1 MIYSKYGESIN
12 TRDCLSAYPRMLM
25 QRDNYTCLNGIW
37 QYQITKKDEE
47 PDDGKYQD
55 ILVPFAVG
63 SLLSGTDSVLNPDE
77 ILWYRKKFIYHAR
90 NDKTIL
96 HFEAVDQTC
105 VVFFNNVEVA
115 RHSGGYLPFSMY
127 ITNYLQ
133 EENILVV
140 AVVDKSNQGICAYGK
155 QKINGEK
162 IWYKPTAG
170 IWQTVWMEDVND
182 KHIEN
187 IKITPLFDEGSVFIQ
202 LFGDFD
208 QAVITVRDNGEDV
221 FKDIV
226 KDKRILLH
234 FDKFKPWTC
243 EDPFLYDVYV
253 ETQDDYIKSYFAM
266 RKISK
271 AKDKDG
277 HMRFCL
283 NNKPL
288 FLTGLLD
295 QGYISDGMYTYPSD
309 ECMINELKLV
319 KEMGFNMLRKHV
331 KIECDRWYYH
341 CDRLGI
347 LVMQDMPNGGSKY
360 NEDLIGYKGYLGFK
374 YKDDNYKLFAR
385 DNEKGRKM
393 FEKELF
399 GMINHLYN
407 HPCIFSWVIFNEG
420 WGQFDA
426 EKFTKKVY
434 EHDSSR
440 LIDSA
445 SGWFDQGC
453 GDFKSRHVYFTKYY
467 HFNDRNDRICLLSE
481 FGGYA
486 YLEYG
491 HTKSNELFG
500 YKKFKD
506 KLKLDFAI
514 RELYE
519 KQIIKAI
526 PKGLSGCIYTQLSD
540 VETELN
546 GLLTYDRK
554 VLKINKRAIYKLNRK
569 MIRMVK

>member
-115 RHSGGYLPFSMY
+115 RHSGGYLPFSID

-243 EDPFLYDVYV
+243 EDPFLY
-253 ETQDDYIKSYFAM
+253 E
-266 RKISK
+266 
-271 AKDKDG
+271 
-277 HMRFCL
+277 
-283 NNKPL
+283 
-288 FLTGLLD
+288 
-295 QGYISDGMYTYPSD
+295 
-309 ECMINELKLV
+309 
-319 KEMGFNMLRKHV
+319 
-331 KIECDRWYYH
+331 
-341 CDRLGI
+341 
-347 LVMQDMPNGGSKY
+347 
-360 NEDLIGYKGYLGFK
+360 
-374 YKDDNYKLFAR
+374 
-385 DNEKGRKM
+385 
-393 FEKELF
+393 ELF
-399 GMINHLYN
+399 CN
-407 HPCIFSWVIFNEG
+407 
-420 WGQFDA
+420 A
-426 EKFTKKVY
+426 
-434 EHDSSR
+434 
-440 LIDSA
+440 
-445 SGWFDQGC
+445 
-453 GDFKSRHVYFTKYY
+453 
-467 HFNDRNDRICLLSE
+467 
-481 FGGYA
+481 
-486 YLEYG
+486 
-491 HTKSNELFG
+491 
-500 YKKFKD
+500 
-506 KLKLDFAI
+506 
-514 RELYE
+514 
-519 KQIIKAI
+519 
-526 PKGLSGCIYTQLSD
+526 
-540 VETELN
+540 
-546 GLLTYDRK
+546 
-554 VLKINKRAIYKLNRK
+554 
-569 MIRMVK
+569 